1 MRPLPSAVGL
11 LVLLKASTKRSW
23 VRICLRA
30 NIPSAT
36 SADDVD
42 ATWASGTQSADVA
55 LPHRLTWDLHAVVN
69 YGAPSLTVVD
79 RHR

>member
-1 MRPLPSAVGL
+1 MERARNYKSIGTLLAPPLPSAIGL

-36 SADDVD
+36 SAADV
-42 ATWASGTQSADVA
+42 AVTWACGTQSADMAV
-55 LPHRLTWDLHAVVN
+55 PHGLT
-69 YGAPSLTVVD
+69 
-79 RHR
+79 